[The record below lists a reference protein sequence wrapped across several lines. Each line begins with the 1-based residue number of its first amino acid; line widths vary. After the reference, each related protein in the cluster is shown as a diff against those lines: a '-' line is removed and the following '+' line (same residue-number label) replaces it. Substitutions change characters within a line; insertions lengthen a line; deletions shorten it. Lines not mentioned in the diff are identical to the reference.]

1 MRVVGLG
8 VVETRGSLLSR
19 SVEQLTLELTGIDG
33 DYHSG
38 LTAKATVRQRWVPR
52 GAQIR
57 NSRQLSLVSLD
68 ELAQTAAALDVP
80 SLDWRDYGA
89 NLCFS
94 LAPKLTALA
103 PGTRL
108 VFESGAIVVIDGE
121 NEPCTKTGKALS
133 AQLGR
138 DVRAKFVKAAWHRR
152 GLVAWVERPGVL
164 NLGDEPRL
172 VPR

>member
-1 MRVVGLG
+1 MIGSMPERSITPLIIVALLLG
-8 VVETRGSLLSR
+8 TWLALR
-19 SVEQLTLELTGIDG
+19 SIESPSVTP
-33 DYHSG
+33 
-38 LTAKATVRQRWVPR
+38 AP
-52 GAQIR
+52 
-57 NSRQLSLVSLD
+57 VSS
-68 ELAQTAAALDVP
+68 V
-80 SLDWRDYGA
+80 
-89 NLCFS
+89 
-94 LAPKLTALA
+94 TALA